1 MLQYCFCSLFFGFLG
16 FCPQGMWDLSSLARN
31 QTGTPALE
39 GKVLT
44 TCPPEKFPGSSF
56 NVEAKMSFFE
66 PFPLKR
72 TAEEHPVRHSWT
84 LLHQE
89 VLGIGSRYK

>member
-1 MLQYCFCSLFFGFLG
+1 
-16 FCPQGMWDLSSLARN
+16 MWDLSSPARN
-31 QTGTPALE
+31 PTGTPALE

-44 TCPPEKFPGSSF
+44 TGPPEKFPGSSF

-72 TAEEHPVRHSWT
+72 ATEEHPVRHSWT